1 MLAGLMEVKGYM
13 TDIFYL
19 LDGIND
25 RDMEIEK
32 IN

>member
-1 MLAGLMEVKGYM
+1 MKVKGYM

-19 LDGIND
+19 LDGINN